1 MSHVHQESGSHES
14 CSSGV
19 GFSRVMVIRSQVL
32 TIDYHQEIGSDQEEL
47 IRSKVLTW
55 VGSSGFIRS
64 QVLMS
69 HVHQESGSHQRL
81 SSGDRS

>member
-1 MSHVHQESGSHES
+1 
-14 CSSGV
+14 
-19 GFSRVMVIRSQVL
+19 MVIRSQVL
-32 TIDYHQEIGSDQEEL
+32 TSHGHQESGSHHIDYHQEIGSDQEEL